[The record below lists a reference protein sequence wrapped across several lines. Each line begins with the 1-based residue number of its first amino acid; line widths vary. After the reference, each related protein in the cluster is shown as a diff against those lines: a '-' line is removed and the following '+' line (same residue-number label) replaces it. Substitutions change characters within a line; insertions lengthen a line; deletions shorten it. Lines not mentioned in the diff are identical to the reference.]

1 MEIGKLWKRE
11 IRYCPRSQKMKHHF
25 FTAGKNISCSAGN
38 VSITQK
44 QANRQTDRQKDNRAT
59 SGQIKTSTDNA
70 PLPEY
75 ISAFVILIDFQRGSL

>member
-1 MEIGKLWKRE
+1 MEIGTLWKRE

-25 FTAGKNISCSAGN
+25 FTAANVVQEMLASHKN
-38 VSITQK
+38 
-44 QANRQTDRQKDNRAT
+44 RLTDRQKDNRAT
-59 SGQIKTSTDNA
+59 SGQIKTSADNA